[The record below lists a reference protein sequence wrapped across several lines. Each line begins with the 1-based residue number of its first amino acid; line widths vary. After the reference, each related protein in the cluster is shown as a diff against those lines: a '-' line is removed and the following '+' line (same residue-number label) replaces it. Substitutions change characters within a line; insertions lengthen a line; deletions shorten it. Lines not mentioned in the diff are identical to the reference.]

1 MKKILLI
8 VLAALMALS
17 AASCGMGASNT
28 EAATIEIASVDDVKL
43 DDYENTFDGLINYFK
58 KIGYILCADNGASN
72 TTQVDL
78 NAESIGAKQGKRF
91 KFAYEGS
98 TVTMELYELYTGA
111 DATSTDALEEA
122 KKTGTLNVFDI
133 EKFDVHFSNNSKYM
147 MIYLDKD
154 DDEENTSRKESA
166 IELFKKFDR

>member
-1 MKKILLI
+1 MKRILLI
-8 VLAALMALS
+8 ALAALMALS
-17 AASCGMGASNT
+17 ATSCGMGASNT
-28 EAATIEIASVDDVKL
+28 ESATIEIASVDDVKL

-78 NAESIGAKQGKRF
+78 NAEAIGAKQGKRF
-91 KFAYEGS
+91 KFTYEGS
-98 TVTMELYELYTGA
+98 TVTIELYELYTGEG
-111 DATSTDALEEA
+111 ATSTDALEEA

-133 EKFDVHFSNNSKYM
+133 EKFEVHFSNNNKYM

-154 DDEENTSRKESA
+154 NDAENASRKKSA